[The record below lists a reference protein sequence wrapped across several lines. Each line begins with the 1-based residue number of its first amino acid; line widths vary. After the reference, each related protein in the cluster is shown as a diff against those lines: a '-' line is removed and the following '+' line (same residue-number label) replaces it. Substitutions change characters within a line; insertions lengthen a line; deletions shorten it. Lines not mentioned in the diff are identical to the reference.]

1 MALLL
6 EPSALLLP
14 ANLTLQTRHRAAR
27 EEVAL
32 KVPTSTTFLSPK
44 KCAA

>member
-1 MALLL
+1 MALLREL
-6 EPSALLLP
+6 SALPLP

-32 KVPTSTTFLSPK
+32 KVLINITFSSLK